1 MMKSTTQ
8 FAGAATHLV
17 RCGVLFVLSCVLTA
31 CLDESN
37 GTVVLPIGTVSNN
50 VIPDEIRDMLEDKI
64 PIYEGNDIPDISGY
78 YLQNDVTA
86 LYCSDE
92 GHGGYEPG
100 HKFANTYMY
109 FGPQNKSG
117 IIYEYE
123 EKQASSTSTSHL
135 VQVMGKDNNFTAFYV
150 AEGYADNNNDG
161 VNETWTKTST
171 VISGTI
177 TPNGIKNY
185 KEAFI
190 MVEAKDPLNVIMAEN
205 EYRVFYEA
213 DGLVERISKWNAPAR
228 NVSSTGNE
236 VKDLPLSISQSDNTK

>member
-1 MMKSTTQ
+1 MIKSTTPLT
-8 FAGAATHLV
+8 GTLTHFV
-17 RCGVLFVLSCVLTA
+17 WCGFLFMLSCMLTA
-31 CLDESN
+31 CMDNSD

-78 YLQNDVTA
+78 YLQDDVTA

-100 HKFANTYMY
+100 HKFADKYIY

-123 EKQASSTSTSHL
+123 DKQANTISTSHL
-135 VQVMGKDNNFTAFYV
+135 VQVMGKGNNFTAFYV
-150 AEGYADNNNDG
+150 AEGYADYNHDG

-177 TPNGIKNY
+177 TPNGIKNF

-190 MVEAKDPLNVIMAEN
+190 MVEANDPLDVIMAEN

-213 DGLVERISKWNAPAR
+213 DGLVERISKWNAPIRRAP
-228 NVSSTGNE
+228 SLETAHQGYS
-236 VKDLPLSISQSDNTK
+236 LSISRSDNSK